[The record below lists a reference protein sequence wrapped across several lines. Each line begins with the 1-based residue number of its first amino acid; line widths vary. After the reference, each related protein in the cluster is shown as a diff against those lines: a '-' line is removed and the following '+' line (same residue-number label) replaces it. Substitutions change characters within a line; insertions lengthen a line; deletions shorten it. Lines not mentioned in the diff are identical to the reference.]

1 MAAIPW
7 KQRVVEQR
15 QALAVVDWTLVLQGL
30 TLYLLAFAIFAM
42 LLFSTPA
49 FLSTDDY
56 YHARAAEQIVLQGK
70 LNLDFPWLPLTILS
84 PERYVNHH
92 LLYHM
97 WIALPVYW
105 WGMTGAKLATV
116 ALAAGSIVAAW
127 WMLRSIGVRYP
138 AIWALAI
145 FGSASTFLFRSMMI
159 RVPVFGVL
167 LLMLILIVL
176 FHKRYRWLVPL
187 SFLFTWL
194 YSSGVVV
201 LLSSFIACYCIAT
214 YITER
219 RIAWQPLAYMAL
231 GMVLGFVI
239 NPFFPKNI
247 GFIAENLL
255 PKVDLENSVPV
266 GAEWYP
272 LQTRALMSVAAG
284 SLVALLAGVLKSSFG
299 GKRDRI
305 EFTLLLVSLMM
316 LLMVFNSMR
325 FLEYFPPFAVL
336 YCAVAWGRED
346 WELALTWGPL
356 QRFSRF
362 SRLLP
367 TFAFITV
374 VTYFGVSTV
383 HYVYRMTQSSRDP
396 LEFAGA
402 ATWLERHT
410 SPGTLVMATGF
421 NDFSRLFFYNQ
432 SNTWVIGLDPTY
444 LQLVSPRMWDEYYAM
459 SLGRVENPSRLLAG
473 TFGTQYVVTW
483 NDHDFG
489 DRAAADPNM
498 TRVFRDRYNSIWKV
512 QDDYFQAN
520 RNADPLADETTPAE
534 TPAAAPPNESLS
546 DVIGDAES

>member
-1 MAAIPW
+1 MAAITW
-7 KQRVVEQR
+7 KQRVADQR
-15 QALAVVDWTLVLQGL
+15 LSLGVVDWTLVLQGA

-56 YHARAAEQIVLQGK
+56 YHARAAEQIVIQGK

-92 LLYHM
+92 LLYHL
-97 WIALPVYW
+97 WIAYPVYW
-105 WGMTGAKLATV
+105 WGMTGAKLATI
-116 ALAAGSIVAAW
+116 ALASGIFLAAW
-127 WMLRSIGVRYP
+127 WMLRGVGVRYP
-138 AIWALAI
+138 AIWTLAI
-145 FGSASTFLFRSMMI
+145 FGSASTFLFRIMMI

-167 LLMLILIVL
+167 LLMLVL
-176 FHKRYRWLVPL
+176 HALFQRRYRWLVPL
-187 SFLFTWL
+187 AFLFTWL

-201 LLSSFIACYCIAT
+201 LLSSFVACYCVAAFV
-214 YITER
+214 TER
-219 RIAWQPLAYMAL
+219 RIAWQPIAYMLL
-231 GMVLGFVI
+231 GMLLGFVI
-239 NPFFPKNI
+239 NPFFPQNI

-272 LQTRALMSVAAG
+272 LETRALMSIAAG
-284 SLVALLAGVLKSSFG
+284 SLIALLAGVLRASFG
-299 GKRDRI
+299 GKRDRV
-305 EFTLLLVSLMM
+305 EFTLLLVSLMT

-336 YCAVAWGRED
+336 FCAVAWGRQEWKID
-346 WELALTWGPL
+346 FKWERLR
-356 QRFSRF
+356 RFGTF
-362 SRLLP
+362 IP
-367 TFAFITV
+367 TFAFIAV
-374 VTYFGVSTV
+374 VTYFGVATV
-383 HYVYRMTQSSRDP
+383 HYVYRMTQTSRDP

-402 ATWLERHT
+402 ATWLERNT
-410 SPGTLVMATGF
+410 PPGTLVMATGF

-444 LQLVSPRMWDEYYAM
+444 LQLVSQQMWDEYYAM

-473 TFGTQYVVTW
+473 TFASQYVVTW

-498 TRVFRDRYNSIWKV
+498 ERVFRDRYNTIWKV
-512 QDDYFQAN
+512 EDDYFAAN
-520 RNADPLADETTPAE
+520 RTTAALP
-534 TPAAAPPNESLS
+534 TPGDVQTPQSAAPNTDDNLS
-546 DVIGDAES
+546 GDIGG